1 MRNTRLTIFPL
12 AMILMTAC
20 GDTAATEP
28 EMLDMTG
35 SWLVQ
40 TWIVTQVAAPMT
52 VVDVFNPPSG
62 RVLTD
67 AGRYLY
73 DDGTLLSINN
83 FPDTVRTGTE
93 PPDEIFLDASEYLVN
108 TWCVALA
115 ADVSFCEGAAVDEL
129 IVDPGGTD
137 ELTWTFVRNGDHM
150 TINGADEYD
159 FGAGDEDATFVMT
172 LDRII
177 VEVNRPPLLN

>member
-1 MRNTRLTIFPL
+1 
-12 AMILMTAC
+12 MIALIGT
-20 GDTAATEP
+20 
-28 EMLDMTG
+28 
-35 SWLVQ
+35 WLVQ
-40 TWIVTQVAAPMT
+40 TWSVTRESDRL

-115 ADVSFCEGAAVDEL
+115 ADVSFCEGAAADEL
-129 IVDPGGTD
+129 IIDPGDTD
-137 ELTWTFVRNGDHM
+137 ELTWTFVRNGDDM

-172 LDRII
+172 LDRVIPE
-177 VEVNRPPLLN
+177 VERPPIID